1 LIEQIN
7 IKIFSIINQYAGSNQ
22 VVDKIA
28 VVIAEYL
35 PFVFILALIYLL
47 FSTDSENK
55 HSALY
60 SGYSA
65 IVGVLVNLFITLFY
79 FHPRPFMENIGTTL
93 IKHAPE
99 SSFPSDHTT
108 FMLSVA
114 TMLTFAKSTRVIG
127 IILFLLGLLGG
138 FFRVFCGIHFPA
150 DILGSFVVSVFA
162 SIVIFTLRKILVPV
176 NNYVIHIYM
185 KLLNKQVA

>member
-1 LIEQIN
+1 M
-7 IKIFSIINQYAGSNQ
+7 INQYAGSDQ

-28 VVIAEYL
+28 VAIAEYL
-35 PFVFILALIYLL
+35 PYVFILILIYLW
-47 FSTDSENK
+47 FSANSENK

-79 FHPRPFMENIGTTL
+79 FHPRPFMENIGTAL

-99 SSFPSDHTT
+99 TSFASDHTT

-114 TMLTFAKSTRVIG
+114 TMLMFAKSTRVIG
-127 IILFLLGLLGG
+127 IILFLLGLFGG
-138 FFRVFCGIHFPA
+138 FLRVFCGIHFPA
-150 DILGSFVVSVFA
+150 DIFGSIVFSVFA
-162 SIVIFTLRKILVPV
+162 SIVIFTLRKILMPV
-176 NNYVIHIYM
+176 NNYVILVYM
-185 KLLNKQVA
+185 RLLNKQMA